1 MILVDKIIS
10 FLLFFLIIASSLSLN
25 SCSNDNITVHGSTM
39 GTTYTIKIN
48 STKHIKNNYLEQSI
62 EEKLKDLNSI
72 FSTYSDS
79 TEISKINLSK
89 SKIINLSDDLAFV
102 LKKALYYSQ
111 LSDGLYDPTVF
122 PLVDLWGF
130 GPTNINSKPNKNKVN
145 ELLENISYK
154 YISLNEKELL
164 LSNSNLYIDL
174 NSIAKGYAVDSIS
187 NLLLN
192 MGFSDF
198 MVEIGGEVKCIGENN
213 KNKWIIGI
221 INPKDE
227 NNLIKTNLKNMSI
240 ATSGNYNNYL
250 IYEDVRYP
258 HIINPKTGWPI
269 NNNIISASVITENCI
284 DADAIAT
291 ILMLL
296 PYDEGI
302 ELVNNMNNVESL
314 LFIDNNNEIT
324 MLKSKDFDKYIY

>member
-1 MILVDKIIS
+1 
-10 FLLFFLIIASSLSLN
+10 
-25 SCSNDNITVHGSTM
+25 M
-39 GTTYTIKIN
+39 GTTYSIKIYTEKIIN
-48 STKHIKNNYLEQSI
+48 SIDLKESVEYKLNY
-62 EEKLKDLNSI
+62 LNSI

-89 SKIINLSDDLAFV
+89 SKKINLSDDLAFV
-102 LKKALYYSQ
+102 LNKALYYSQ

-145 ELLENISYK
+145 ELLKNISYK

-164 LSNSNLYIDL
+164 LNNSNLYIDL

-250 IYEDVRYP
+250 IYEDIRYP

-296 PYDEGI
+296 PYEKGI

-324 MLKSKDFDKYIY
+324 MLKSKDFDKYVY

>member
-1 MILVDKIIS
+1 MILDKIKYSFILLFS
-10 FLLFFLIIASSLSLN
+10 FLFLFN
-25 SCSNDNITVHGSTM
+25 SCSNSNTAINGYTM
-39 GTTYTIKIN
+39 GTTYSIKIYSEEFIN
-48 STKHIKNNYLEQSI
+48 SVDLKESVEYKLNY
-62 EEKLKDLNSI
+62 LNSI

-89 SKIINLSDDLAFV
+89 SKTINLSDDLAFV
-102 LKKALYYSQ
+102 LNKAIYYSR

-130 GPTNINSKPNKNKVN
+130 GPTNINSKPNKNKIN
-145 ELLENISYK
+145 DLLKNVSYK

-198 MVEIGGEVKCIGENN
+198 MVEIGGEVKCMGENN
-213 KNKWIIGI
+213 KNNWIIGI

-269 NNNIISASVITENCI
+269 NNNIISASVITESCI

>member
-1 MILVDKIIS
+1 MILDKIKYSFILLFS
-10 FLLFFLIIASSLSLN
+10 FLFLFN
-25 SCSNDNITVHGSTM
+25 SCSNSNTAINGYTM
-39 GTTYTIKIN
+39 GTTYSIKIYSEEFIN
-48 STKHIKNNYLEQSI
+48 SVDLKQSVEYKLNY
-62 EEKLKDLNSI
+62 LNSI

-89 SKIINLSDDLAFV
+89 SKTINLSDDLAFV
-102 LKKALYYSQ
+102 LNKAIYYSR

-130 GPTNINSKPNKNKVN
+130 GPTNINSKPNKNKIN
-145 ELLENISYK
+145 DLLKNVSYK

-198 MVEIGGEVKCIGENN
+198 MVEIGGEVKCVGDNN
-213 KNKWIIGI
+213 KNNWIIGI

-269 NNNIISASVITENCI
+269 NNNIISASVITESCI

>member
-1 MILVDKIIS
+1 MILDKTKYSFILFFS
-10 FLLFFLIIASSLSLN
+10 FLFLFN
-25 SCSNDNITVHGSTM
+25 SCSNSNTSINGYTM
-39 GTTYTIKIN
+39 GTTYSIKIYSEKIIN
-48 STKHIKNNYLEQSI
+48 SIDLKESVEYKLNY
-62 EEKLKDLNSI
+62 LNSI

-89 SKIINLSDDLAFV
+89 SKKINLSDDLAFV
-102 LKKALYYSQ
+102 LNKALYYSQ

-145 ELLENISYK
+145 ELLKNISYK

-164 LSNSNLYIDL
+164 LNNSNLYIDL

-227 NNLIKTNLKNMSI
+227 NNLIKINLKNMSI

-250 IYEDVRYP
+250 IYEDIRYP

-296 PYDEGI
+296 PYEKGI

-324 MLKSKDFDKYIY
+324 MLKSKDFDKYVY

>member
-1 MILVDKIIS
+1 MILDKIKYSFILLFS
-10 FLLFFLIIASSLSLN
+10 FLFLFN
-25 SCSNDNITVHGSTM
+25 SCSNSNTAINGYTM
-39 GTTYTIKIN
+39 GTTYSIKIYSEEFIN
-48 STKHIKNNYLEQSI
+48 SVDLKESVEYKLNY
-62 EEKLKDLNSI
+62 LNSI

-89 SKIINLSDDLAFV
+89 SKTIKLSDDLAFV
-102 LKKALYYSQ
+102 LNKAIYYSR

-130 GPTNINSKPNKNKVN
+130 GPTNINSKPNKNKIN
-145 ELLENISYK
+145 DLLKNVSYK

-198 MVEIGGEVKCIGENN
+198 MVEIGGEVKCMGENN
-213 KNKWIIGI
+213 KNNWIIGI

-269 NNNIISASVITENCI
+269 NNNIISASVITESCI

-302 ELVNNMNNVESL
+302 ELVNNINNVESL

>member
-1 MILVDKIIS
+1 MILDKIKYSFILLFS
-10 FLLFFLIIASSLSLN
+10 FLFLFN
-25 SCSNDNITVHGSTM
+25 SCSNSNTAINGYTM
-39 GTTYTIKIN
+39 GTTYSIKIYSEEFIN
-48 STKHIKNNYLEQSI
+48 SVDLKQSVEYKLNY
-62 EEKLKDLNSI
+62 LNSI

-89 SKIINLSDDLAFV
+89 SKTINLSDDLAFV
-102 LKKALYYSQ
+102 LNKAIYYSR

-130 GPTNINSKPNKNKVN
+130 GPTNINSKPNKNKIN
-145 ELLENISYK
+145 DLLKNVSYK

-198 MVEIGGEVKCIGENN
+198 MVEIGGEVKCVGENN
-213 KNKWIIGI
+213 KNNWIIGI

-269 NNNIISASVITENCI
+269 NNNIISASVITESCI

>member
-1 MILVDKIIS
+1 MILDKIKYSFILLFS
-10 FLLFFLIIASSLSLN
+10 FLFLFN
-25 SCSNDNITVHGSTM
+25 SCSNSNTAINGYTM
-39 GTTYTIKIN
+39 GTTYSIKIYSEEFIN
-48 STKHIKNNYLEQSI
+48 SVDLKQSV
-62 EEKLKDLNSI
+62 EYKLHYLNSI

-89 SKIINLSDDLAFV
+89 SKTINLSDDLAFV
-102 LKKALYYSQ
+102 LNKAIYYSR

-130 GPTNINSKPNKNKVN
+130 GPTNINSKPNKNKIN
-145 ELLENISYK
+145 DLLKNVSYK

-198 MVEIGGEVKCIGENN
+198 MVEIGGEVKCVGENN
-213 KNKWIIGI
+213 KNNWIIGI

-269 NNNIISASVITENCI
+269 NNNIISASVITESCI

>member
-314 LFIDNNNEIT
+314 LFIDNNNKIT

>member
-250 IYEDVRYP
+250 IYEDIRYP

-296 PYDEGI
+296 PYEKGI

-324 MLKSKDFDKYIY
+324 MLKSKDFDKYVY

>member
-1 MILVDKIIS
+1 MILDKTKYSFILFIS
-10 FLLFFLIIASSLSLN
+10 FLFLFN
-25 SCSNDNITVHGSTM
+25 SCSNSNTAINGYTM
-39 GTTYTIKIN
+39 GTTYSIKIYSEKIIN
-48 STKHIKNNYLEQSI
+48 SIDLKESVEYKLNY
-62 EEKLKDLNSI
+62 LNSI

-89 SKIINLSDDLAFV
+89 SKKINLSDDLAFV
-102 LKKALYYSQ
+102 LNKALYYSQ

-145 ELLENISYK
+145 ELLKNISYK
-154 YISLNEKELL
+154 YISLNEQELL
-164 LSNSNLYIDL
+164 LNNSNLHIDL

-250 IYEDVRYP
+250 IYEDIRYP

-296 PYDEGI
+296 PYEKGI

-324 MLKSKDFDKYIY
+324 MLKSKDFDKYVY

>member
-1 MILVDKIIS
+1 
-10 FLLFFLIIASSLSLN
+10 
-25 SCSNDNITVHGSTM
+25 M

-48 STKHIKNNYLEQSI
+48 SAKHIKNNYLEQSI

-145 ELLENISYK
+145 ELLKNISYK

-250 IYEDVRYP
+250 IYEDIRYP

-296 PYDEGI
+296 PYEKGI

-324 MLKSKDFDKYIY
+324 MLKSKDFDKYVY

>member
-1 MILVDKIIS
+1 MILDKIKYSFILLFS
-10 FLLFFLIIASSLSLN
+10 FLFLFN
-25 SCSNDNITVHGSTM
+25 SCSNSNTAINGYTM
-39 GTTYTIKIN
+39 GTTYSIKIY
-48 STKHIKNNYLEQSI
+48 SKEFINNVDLKESVEY
-62 EEKLKDLNSI
+62 KLNYLNSI

-89 SKIINLSDDLAFV
+89 SKTINLSDDLAFV
-102 LKKALYYSQ
+102 LNKAIYYSR

-130 GPTNINSKPNKNKVN
+130 GPTNINSKPNKNKIN
-145 ELLENISYK
+145 DLLKNVSYK

-198 MVEIGGEVKCIGENN
+198 MVEIGGEVKCVGENN
-213 KNKWIIGI
+213 KNNWIIGI

-269 NNNIISASVITENCI
+269 NNNIISASVITESCI

>member
-10 FLLFFLIIASSLSLN
+10 FLLFFLIIANSLLLN
-25 SCSNDNITVHGSTM
+25 SCSNDNITIHGSTM

-48 STKHIKNNYLEQSI
+48 STKHIKNNYLEKLI
-62 EEKLKDLNSI
+62 EEKLKYLNSI

-250 IYEDVRYP
+250 IYEDIRYP

-296 PYDEGI
+296 PYEKGI

-324 MLKSKDFDKYIY
+324 MLKSKDFDKYVY

>member
-1 MILVDKIIS
+1 MILDKIKYSFILLFS
-10 FLLFFLIIASSLSLN
+10 FLFLFN
-25 SCSNDNITVHGSTM
+25 SCSNSNTAINGYTM
-39 GTTYTIKIN
+39 GTTYSIKIYSEEFIN
-48 STKHIKNNYLEQSI
+48 SVDLKESVEYKLNY
-62 EEKLKDLNSI
+62 LNSI

-89 SKIINLSDDLAFV
+89 SKTINLSDDLAFV
-102 LKKALYYSQ
+102 LNKAIYYSR

-130 GPTNINSKPNKNKVN
+130 GPTNINSKPNKNKIN
-145 ELLENISYK
+145 DLLKNVSYK

-198 MVEIGGEVKCIGENN
+198 MVEIGGEVKCVGENN
-213 KNKWIIGI
+213 KNNWIIGI

-269 NNNIISASVITENCI
+269 NNNIISASVITESCI

>member
-1 MILVDKIIS
+1 
-10 FLLFFLIIASSLSLN
+10 
-25 SCSNDNITVHGSTM
+25 M
-39 GTTYTIKIN
+39 GTTYSIKIYSEKIIN
-48 STKHIKNNYLEQSI
+48 SIDLKESVEYKLNY
-62 EEKLKDLNSI
+62 LNSI

-89 SKIINLSDDLAFV
+89 SKKINLSDDLAFV
-102 LKKALYYSQ
+102 LNKALYYSQ

-145 ELLENISYK
+145 ELLKNISYK

-164 LSNSNLYIDL
+164 LNNSNLYIDL

-198 MVEIGGEVKCIGENN
+198 MVEIGGEIKCIGENN

-250 IYEDVRYP
+250 IYEDIRYP

-296 PYDEGI
+296 PYEKGI

-324 MLKSKDFDKYIY
+324 MLKSKDFDKYVY

>member
-10 FLLFFLIIASSLSLN
+10 FLLFFLIIANSLLLN
-25 SCSNDNITVHGSTM
+25 SCSNDNITIHGSTM

-48 STKHIKNNYLEQSI
+48 SAKHIKNNYLEQSI

-145 ELLENISYK
+145 ELLKNISYK

-250 IYEDVRYP
+250 IYEDIRYP

-296 PYDEGI
+296 PYEKGI

-324 MLKSKDFDKYIY
+324 MLKSKDFDKYVY

>member
-102 LKKALYYSQ
+102 LKRALYYSQ

-154 YISLNEKELL
+154 YISINEKELL

>member
-1 MILVDKIIS
+1 MILDKIKYSFILLFS
-10 FLLFFLIIASSLSLN
+10 FLFLFN
-25 SCSNDNITVHGSTM
+25 SCSNSNTAINGYTM
-39 GTTYTIKIN
+39 GTTYSIKIYSEEFIN
-48 STKHIKNNYLEQSI
+48 SVDLKESVEYKLNY
-62 EEKLKDLNSI
+62 LNSI

-89 SKIINLSDDLAFV
+89 SKTINLSDDLAFV
-102 LKKALYYSQ
+102 LNKALYYSQ

-130 GPTNINSKPNKNKVN
+130 GPTNINSKPNKNKIN
-145 ELLENISYK
+145 DLLKNVSYK

-198 MVEIGGEVKCIGENN
+198 MVEIGGEVKCVGENN
-213 KNKWIIGI
+213 KNNWIIGI

-269 NNNIISASVITENCI
+269 NNNIISASVITESCI

>member
-102 LKKALYYSQ
+102 LKRALYYSQ

>member
-1 MILVDKIIS
+1 MILDKIKYSFILLFS
-10 FLLFFLIIASSLSLN
+10 FLFLFN
-25 SCSNDNITVHGSTM
+25 SCSNSNTAINGYTM
-39 GTTYTIKIN
+39 GTTYSIKIYSEEFIN
-48 STKHIKNNYLEQSI
+48 SIDLKESI
-62 EEKLKDLNSI
+62 EYKLNYLNSI
-72 FSTYSDS
+72 FSTYSNS

-89 SKIINLSDDLAFV
+89 SKKINLSDDLAFV

-130 GPTNINSKPNKNKVN
+130 GPTNINSKPNKNKIN
-145 ELLENISYK
+145 DLLKNISYK

-250 IYEDVRYP
+250 IYEDIRYP

-324 MLKSKDFDKYIY
+324 MLKSKDFDKYIH

>member
-10 FLLFFLIIASSLSLN
+10 FLLFFLIIANSLLLN
-25 SCSNDNITVHGSTM
+25 SCSNDNITIHGSTM

-145 ELLENISYK
+145 ELLKNISYK

-296 PYDEGI
+296 PYEKGI

-324 MLKSKDFDKYIY
+324 MLKSKDFDKYVY

>member
-1 MILVDKIIS
+1 MILDKIKYSFILLFS
-10 FLLFFLIIASSLSLN
+10 FLFLFN
-25 SCSNDNITVHGSTM
+25 SCSNSNTAINGYTM
-39 GTTYTIKIN
+39 GTTYSIKIYSEEFIN
-48 STKHIKNNYLEQSI
+48 SVDLKQSVEYKLNY
-62 EEKLKDLNSI
+62 LNSI

-89 SKIINLSDDLAFV
+89 SKTINLSDDLAFV
-102 LKKALYYSQ
+102 LNKAIYYSR

-130 GPTNINSKPNKNKVN
+130 GPTNINSKPNKNKIN
-145 ELLENISYK
+145 DLLKNVSYK

-198 MVEIGGEVKCIGENN
+198 MVEIGGEVKCVGENN
-213 KNKWIIGI
+213 KNNWIIGI

-269 NNNIISASVITENCI
+269 NNNIISASVITESCI

-302 ELVNNMNNVESL
+302 ELVNNINNVESL

-324 MLKSKDFDKYIY
+324 MLKSKDFDKYVY

>member
-1 MILVDKIIS
+1 
-10 FLLFFLIIASSLSLN
+10 
-25 SCSNDNITVHGSTM
+25 
-39 GTTYTIKIN
+39 
-48 STKHIKNNYLEQSI
+48 
-62 EEKLKDLNSI
+62 
-72 FSTYSDS
+72 
-79 TEISKINLSK
+79 
-89 SKIINLSDDLAFV
+89 
-102 LKKALYYSQ
+102 
-111 LSDGLYDPTVF
+111 
-122 PLVDLWGF
+122 
-130 GPTNINSKPNKNKVN
+130 
-145 ELLENISYK
+145 LENISYK